1 MQPEMVLIGDA
12 VTAHPDVRLVL
23 ALREARGPI
32 DRRPAAEAAE
42 RDRLADF
49 TTVPIEIGVAPAI
62 DVGVRIQPVAVANAD
77 KAAALGAATDEHILA
92 GLHLAVD
99 KNHRAANVANRH
111 GGGGAKAVNH
121 HLVIVRC
128 LIDFAVSNERWG
140 KFGRGS
146 DTVVRFGFAVPDG
159 LERAASDGGDIIRA
173 QDIGIG
179 AMFESGSLGRLPAAS
194 LAHRIGFEAPF
205 ADSDKMPPGIPP
217 GDEVPIDA
225 IADP

>member
-1 MQPEMVLIGDA
+1 
-12 VTAHPDVRLVL
+12 L

-42 RDRLADF
+42 RHRLADF
-49 TTVPIEIGVAPAI
+49 TTVPIEIRVAPAI
-62 DVGVRIQPVAVANAD
+62 GVGVWIQPVSVAYAD
-77 KAAALGAATDEHILA
+77 RIAALGAATDEHILA
-92 GLHLAVD
+92 WLSLAID
-99 KNHRAANVANRH
+99 RDHRAANVANRH

-128 LIDFAVSNERWG
+128 LIDFAVGNERWG

-173 QDIGIG
+173 QDIG
-179 AMFESGSLGRLPAAS
+179 SGSDV
-194 LAHRIGFEAPF
+194 RIGITRETAGRFVSPQDCVRGSIQTATKCPLAF
-205 ADSDKMPPGIPP
+205 RPGTRFQSTR
-217 GDEVPIDA
+217 
-225 IADP
+225 